1 MGLHVV
7 VDRCGS
13 GVGRHDV
20 VVFRRGL
27 GVGWQVVE
35 FRRGLGVGRHVV
47 VFRRGEGMG

>member
-20 VVFRRGL
+20 VVFRRGFYRSGLAGGRISTWL
-27 GVGWQVVE
+27 GSGPTCGSVSTW
-35 FRRGLGVGRHVV
+35 
-47 VFRRGEGMG
+47 